1 MPFPV
6 PFSRSL
12 DTSFESEQVFLSAA
26 LLIDSLVRTLQ
37 VGSLY
42 ALMALGLTLT
52 MAVIK
57 LPNFAHAELITV
69 GAYAAL
75 VMSMAVSSNPFLV
88 LATAFIVSALV
99 ALLCHRVVYRPL
111 AKVNPSMYTMIL
123 ASFAVGLDP
132 PLHHLSVG

>member
-6 PFSRSL
+6 PFLRSL
-12 DTSFESEQVFLSAA
+12 YTPFESEQVFLSAA

-75 VMSMAVSSNPFLV
+75 VISMGCFEQPVAGAGRGLPCVGIGGARSAIASS
-88 LATAFIVSALV
+88 TGRWTRSIRR
-99 ALLCHRVVYRPL
+99 CTR
-111 AKVNPSMYTMIL
+111 
-123 ASFAVGLDP
+123 
-132 PLHHLSVG
+132 